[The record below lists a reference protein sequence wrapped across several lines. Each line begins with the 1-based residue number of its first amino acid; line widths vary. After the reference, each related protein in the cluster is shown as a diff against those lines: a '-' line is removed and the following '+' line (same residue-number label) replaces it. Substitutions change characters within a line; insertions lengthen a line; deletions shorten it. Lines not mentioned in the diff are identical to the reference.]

1 MGKIVRPPSSEPQTR
16 ELIDQCRQARARVLW
31 LSSRIIEAF
40 DRTAAG
46 RHSGNSPAGDGPGLF
61 SGAATP
67 LAEAV
72 RQFSADL
79 AATAERLR
87 ARLNGGPPATAA
99 QDSPAGTV
107 RRRRTRATA

>member
-1 MGKIVRPPSSEPQTR
+1 MRKIVRPPPSEPQTR
-16 ELIDQCRQARARVLW
+16 KLIDQCRQAGARVLW

-46 RHSGNSPAGDGPGLF
+46 RDFGNSSAGDGPGLF

-72 RQFSADL
+72 RQFSTDL

-87 ARLNGGPPATAA
+87 VRLSGGPPAAA
-99 QDSPAGTV
+99 VQDSPTGTI
-107 RRRRTRATA
+107 RRRRTRAIA